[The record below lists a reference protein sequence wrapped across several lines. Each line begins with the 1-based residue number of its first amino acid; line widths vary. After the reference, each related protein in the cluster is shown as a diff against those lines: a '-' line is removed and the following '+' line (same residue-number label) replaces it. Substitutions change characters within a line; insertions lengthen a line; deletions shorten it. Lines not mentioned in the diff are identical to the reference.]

1 MNEANECDICHID
14 TATEWLCQYEFDD
27 NMPQF
32 RLTACGCTLAEDV
45 RSHIRE
51 PLADDESEYHYS
63 IVAESEYGRRY
74 LRGNAYD
81 EPIMTYACHDQI
93 SGERF
98 SVHVDDVDELED
110 AVEEYIRDGIDAD
123 TGSVAY
129 DVVAT
134 DGDGNIVSLS
144 GVVDPE

>member
-1 MNEANECDICHID
+1 MSEANECDICHID
-14 TATEWLCQYEFDD
+14 TDAEWMCQSQHDD
-27 NMPQF
+27 DIQPF
-32 RLTACGCTLAEDV
+32 CLTACVCTLAEGV
-45 RSHIRE
+45 RSHVRDG
-51 PLADDESEYHYS
+51 LSDDESEYHYS
-63 IVAESEYGRRY
+63 IVAESECGRRY
-74 LRGNAYD
+74 LRGDAYD
-81 EPIMTYACHDQI
+81 GPVMTYTCYDQI

-98 SVHVDDVDELED
+98 LVDVTDVDELED
-110 AVEEYIRDGIDAD
+110 AVEEYVRAGIDAD